1 MDQRINHS
9 RGVSTTA
16 AGAGPVSCATSEGA
30 ATEAPARAPYTSPRL
45 ERLGSWRALTLQQ
58 SVPIFP

>member
-1 MDQRINHS
+1 MDERMSQSSAI
-9 RGVSTTA
+9 STTP
-16 AGAGPVSCATSEGA
+16 AGVATD
-30 ATEAPARAPYTSPRL
+30 APARAPYTSPRL

>member
-1 MDQRINHS
+1 MKAANE
-9 RGVSTTA
+9 A
-16 AGAGPVSCATSEGA
+16 AGAAADATPPSDATPVK
-30 ATEAPARAPYTSPRL
+30 PLAPYTPPVL